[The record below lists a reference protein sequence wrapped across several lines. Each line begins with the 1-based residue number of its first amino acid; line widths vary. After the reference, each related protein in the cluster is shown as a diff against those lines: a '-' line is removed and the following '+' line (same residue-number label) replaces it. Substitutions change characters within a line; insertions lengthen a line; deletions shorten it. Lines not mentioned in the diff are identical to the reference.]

1 MERGRSQ
8 QGCRSLGRKR
18 SFYPSFPLLFSR
30 SVVSDSVT
38 PWTAARQ
45 APLSF
50 TVCWSLLKLLSI
62 ESVMPSNRFIHCR
75 LLFLLPSLVPS
86 IRVFS
91 KESVLRIRWPKCW
104 SSNFSI
110 SPSNEYSG
118 LICPSL
124 LLELLI
130 CLFRC
135 SGTDWVAFKRTRVVG
150 VSGSL
155 SLCVWLKD
163 RSQDR
168 LARLPFSSQPEGAG
182 KTLSF
187 PCRELLSF
195 AAN

>member
-1 MERGRSQ
+1 MS
-8 QGCRSLGRKR
+8 
-18 SFYPSFPLLFSR
+18 
-30 SVVSDSVT
+30 T
-38 PWTAARQ
+38 
-45 APLSF
+45 
-50 TVCWSLLKLLSI
+50 
-62 ESVMPSNRFIHCR
+62 ESVMPSNCFIHCR

-91 KESVLRIRWPKCW
+91 KESVLRIRWPKYW

-130 CLFRC
+130 CLFRF
-135 SGTDWVAFKRTRVVG
+135 SGTDWVTFKRTRVLG

-163 RSQDR
+163 RSQNR
-168 LARLPFSSQPEGAG
+168 PAHLPFSSQREGAA